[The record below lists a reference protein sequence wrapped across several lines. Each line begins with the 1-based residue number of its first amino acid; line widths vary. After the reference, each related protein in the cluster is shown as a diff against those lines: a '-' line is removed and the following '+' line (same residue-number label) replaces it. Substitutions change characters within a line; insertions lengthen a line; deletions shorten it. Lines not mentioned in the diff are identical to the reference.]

1 MPEPIK
7 EIRKERDRCTG
18 NFLDEIIQ
26 WIRDDINEGEW
37 MIGTET
43 RVLNI
48 RKSEQFSP
56 CAGDIIRCY
65 GEREAK
71 GKDSIHGVD
80 IIRIFEVFYN
90 L

>member
-1 MPEPIK
+1 MSDPIRK
-7 EIRKERDRCTG
+7 DLRKERDRCTG

-43 RVLNI
+43 KVVNI
-48 RKSEQFSP
+48 PKSEEFFP
-56 CAGDIIRCY
+56 REGDIIRCY
-65 GEREAK
+65 GNQEIR
-71 GKDSIHGVD
+71 GVD
-80 IIRIFEVFYN
+80 IIKVFESFYK